1 STGATTGT
9 GTVSQSALAGDLTLD
24 STALTSALTSNASG
38 VHTMLQSWSIS
49 FSNIV
54 NNEAAPG
61 GTISTRIQDDT
72 SQSSQLTT
80 QIANLTAANQVK
92 QQELVQE
99 FAQMEAA
106 LSQNQSTSSWLNSQ
120 LAQLP

>member
-1 STGATTGT
+1 
-9 GTVSQSALAGDLTLD
+9 
-24 STALTSALTSNASG
+24 
-38 VHTMLQSWSIS
+38 MLQSWSIS

-61 GTISTRIQDDT
+61 GTISSRIQDDT

-80 QIANLTAANQVK
+80 QISNLTAANQIK
-92 QQELVQE
+92 QQQLVQE

-106 LSQNQSTSSWLNSQ
+106 LSQNQSTSSWLTSQ
-120 LAQLP
+120 LAALPVA